1 MCFHSIIV
9 RLVYLS
15 VGVAM
20 KAAICAILFL
30 TYILASIAQQTE
42 IGSSSDDVVFTI
54 EHRLDGQSF
63 VPRTKINLVKKP
75 DGKQALVFPEK
86 NGVFGDDISP
96 LKRMLDE
103 NTLYTIRIQ
112 SHSGNSSSA
121 PILSSI
127 PVVSSPP

>member
-1 MCFHSIIV
+1 
-9 RLVYLS
+9 
-15 VGVAM
+15 M
-20 KAAICAILFL
+20 KAAICAIFFL

-42 IGSSSDDVVFTI
+42 IGTSSDDVVFTI

-63 VPRTKINLVKKP
+63 VPRTKINLVKKA

-127 PVVSSPP
+127 PVVSNPLQ